1 MKLSVWEKI
10 NVLSRE
16 FGPPLENR
24 SQPKKF
30 VFGRIGNSAIIWLH
44 SNGEVKSIVFYQDNA
59 IHRNSGP
66 AIESYSDNG
75 RIQTQEHL
83 QKGMLHRSRIE
94 GPAFA
99 SYDDSGKVRLI
110 EFWERGHYIPAPLN
124 KGTA

>member
-44 SNGEVKSIVFYQDNA
+44 SNGEVRSIVFYQNSV

-66 AIESYSDNG
+66 AIESYLDNG
-75 RIQTQEHL
+75 RIQQQEHL
-83 QKGMLHRSRIE
+83 QKGNLHRSRIE
-94 GPAFA
+94 GPAVTT
-99 SYDDSGKVRLI
+99 YDDCGKVRLF
-110 EFWERGHYIPAPLN
+110 EFWERGRHISSHLN
-124 KGTA
+124 KGIV